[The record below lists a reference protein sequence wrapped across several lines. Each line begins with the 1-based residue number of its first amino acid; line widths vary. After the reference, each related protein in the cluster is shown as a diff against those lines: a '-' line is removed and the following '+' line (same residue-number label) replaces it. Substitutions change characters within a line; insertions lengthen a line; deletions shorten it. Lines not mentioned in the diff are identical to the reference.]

1 MGEARQARGLS
12 DAAGRPAADRLAA
25 RSALSRFWRD
35 ERGATAIEYGMIV
48 ALIAVAL
55 IGILGALSG
64 TIKTTFTKVNTLLA
78 TSNAAK

>member
-1 MGEARQARGLS
+1 
-12 DAAGRPAADRLAA
+12 
-25 RSALSRFWRD
+25 
-35 ERGATAIEYGMIV
+35 MIV